1 MISTKKVLFASDI
14 IDGLKIALKNQPKAK
29 ILKKWLE
36 LSEGTISFDDFFNWV
51 QQVRQLTFL
60 CIDTSIRCDLTCK
73 DTCYYHHGIDTNI
86 PAVNEKQLK
95 QAIEESLQHL
105 NTKVVAFAGKEP
117 FLNPRLLFNLI
128 DFTGT
133 LKEQGFPFFVGI
145 TTNGRNVH
153 RHWDSLELF
162 SDKGFLD
169 FLDISIDSGFEKQH
183 DLFRGLNGTFKLAKD
198 ALVQSK
204 SRLKKTEVSSCSI
217 LRPDNHDGVIL
228 LIKEFSSFNKKFVI
242 TPIIPQIDSLL
253 SLGIDYLGY
262 FLEDLIAL
270 LGKEL
275 AGASVEIRLIFSN
288 AIFLFDL
295 AQRGF
300 FSWGD
305 VKEDNAGQCWI
316 PLDIAGNKISLS
328 CSVIPEYGW
337 GIGRIIYDGSYLAHA
352 HYLQTPQYSKY
363 AVGNI
368 KDESILELYEKGKGS
383 GSFFHDLVKSRQ
395 VHQCKSK
402 PCWESC
408 FGGWNGSEINV
419 LTNHSLNEKIIYC
432 KK

>member
-1 MISTKKVLFASDI
+1 MILTKKVSFASDI
-14 IDGLKIALKNQPKAK
+14 IDGLKIALNNQPKAK
-29 ILKKWLE
+29 MLKKWLE
-36 LSEGTISFDDFFNWV
+36 LSEGTISFVDFFNWA
-51 QQVRQLTFL
+51 QHERQLTYL

-73 DTCYYHHGIDTNI
+73 GTCYYHQGINTSLPSVSD
-86 PAVNEKQLK
+86 KHLK
-95 QAIEESLQHL
+95 KAIEEALQYL
-105 NTKVVAFAGKEP
+105 NTKVVVFAGKEP
-117 FLNPRLLFNLI
+117 FLNPKLLFSLI
-128 DFTGT
+128 EFAGT
-133 LKEQGFPFFVGI
+133 KKKQGFPFFVGI
-145 TTNGRNVH
+145 TTNGRKVH
-153 RHWDSLELF
+153 RYWENLEF
-162 SDKGFLD
+162 YSDNGFLD

-198 ALVQSK
+198 ALIQSK
-204 SRLKKTEVSSCSI
+204 SRLKKTGVSSCSI

-253 SLGIDYLGY
+253 SISIDYLSY
-262 FLEDLIAL
+262 FLENLIAL
-270 LGKEL
+270 LGREL

-305 VKEDNAGQCWI
+305 VKEDNTGQCWI
-316 PLDIAGNKISLS
+316 QLDIAGNELLLS

-337 GIGRIIYDGSYLAHA
+337 RIGRITYDGSYLAHA
-352 HYLQTPQYSKY
+352 HYLQTPQYSQY

-368 KDESILELYEKGKGS
+368 KDESIQELYEKGKGD
-383 GSFFHDLVKSRQ
+383 GSSFHDLVKSRQ
-395 VHQCKSK
+395 EHQCKSK

-408 FGGWNGSEINV
+408 FGGWNGSEINM
-419 LTNHSLNEKIIYC
+419 LTNHSFNEKIIYC
-432 KK
+432 KI